1 MLRRP
6 QTTLQMEDLNGTMV
20 AADTSKKD
28 NVTEGGWPQ
37 GFGLVTGHGTFL
49 AGLTAA
55 WTLFRVTDLI

>member
-1 MLRRP
+1 
-6 QTTLQMEDLNGTMV
+6 MEDLNGTMV

-55 WTLFRVTDLI
+55 WTLFRVTDFI